1 MNGILDMEQKN
12 ENFSA
17 ADESVRVA
25 LLENSIYFLNGEI
38 EEDNVADAIRWI
50 VFENLKGGDQPL
62 VMYVN
67 SVGGSVSDAMALIEI
82 MRKSKRPICTIG
94 IGSVCSS
101 AFLIFASGT
110 KGLRYIADSTSIM
123 CHQFSGEFE
132 GKYHD
137 IKSMMREND
146 LVNERM
152 LKVLQSCTDL
162 EPRKIKSKLLPPTD
176 VWFTSEE
183 VIELGIADDI
193 F

>member
-1 MNGILDMEQKN
+1 MDQKTD
-12 ENFSA
+12 NFNL
-17 ADESVRVA
+17 ADENVRSA
-25 LLENSIYFLNGEI
+25 LLENSIFLLNGDI
-38 EEDNVADAIRWI
+38 EEDNVAEAIRWI
-50 VFENLKGGDQPL
+50 IFENLKGGDQPL

-67 SVGGSVSDAMALIEI
+67 SVGGDLTEAFALIEI

-110 KGLRYIADSTSIM
+110 KGLRYISDTASIM

-146 LVNERM
+146 MMNDRM

-176 VWFTSEE
+176 VWFTAEE